1 MVLPP
6 PWHRQRSLGLRLSQ
20 RHTCSWCAS
29 RSHPHWIASTVYAV
43 GHTSS
48 ALVHISIERLRSR
61 RRETGLSS
69 ECYILFRNAQGFVI
83 TSR

>member
-6 PWHRQRSLGLRLSQ
+6 PWHRQRTSLGLHLS
-20 RHTCSWCAS
+20 RDMLAAGVP
-29 RSHPHWIASTVYAV
+29 RAAIPIGSHLLFTRAV

-61 RRETGLSS
+61 RSKLDSPLNDTFFSAVPKG
-69 ECYILFRNAQGFVI
+69 
-83 TSR
+83 SR